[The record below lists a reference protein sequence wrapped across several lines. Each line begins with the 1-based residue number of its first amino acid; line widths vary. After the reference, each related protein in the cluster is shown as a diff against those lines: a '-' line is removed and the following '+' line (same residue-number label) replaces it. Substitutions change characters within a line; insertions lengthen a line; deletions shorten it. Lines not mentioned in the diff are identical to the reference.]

1 MKRVDIKATAVLKGQ
16 GPKMLTEYYE
26 YWKKH
31 DTLFNYVIW
40 KMSNQ
45 KLVFP
50 LTCLQ
55 VHAHACTYTL
65 EYMYNCN

>member
-31 DTLFNYVIW
+31 DTLFNYVI
-40 KMSNQ
+40 
-45 KLVFP
+45 
-50 LTCLQ
+50 
-55 VHAHACTYTL
+55 
-65 EYMYNCN
+65 